1 MKVELGDIET
11 AYIARGDGPPVVL
24 IHGLAEGKESWL
36 EVQDKLEG
44 FRTYA
49 SDLRGHGKTTLG
61 NGKGTLEQLGSD
73 LIAFL
78 EEISGPAQC
87 VGYSLGGTIVLW
99 ATAQRPDLVKA
110 AVVTGTSTVVGR
122 QAARF
127 FEERIR
133 TINSDL
139 SAFANVL
146 RNDTKLQLINPGVDL
161 DSVTA
166 KRLDALGDGG
176 GYINAAKAMLRLHE
190 KPLTPL
196 LSKIKC
202 PVSVIGG
209 EKDIFCPRKAADI
222 ILSELPKG
230 NYHEV
235 PNAGHLMSVDQPE
248 LYANTILTTLQRN
261 NYG

>member
-1 MKVELGDIET
+1 M
-11 AYIARGDGPPVVL
+11 
-24 IHGLAEGKESWL
+24 
-36 EVQDKLEG
+36 
-44 FRTYA
+44 
-49 SDLRGHGKTTLG
+49 
-61 NGKGTLEQLGSD
+61 
-73 LIAFL
+73 
-78 EEISGPAQC
+78 
-87 VGYSLGGTIVLW
+87 
-99 ATAQRPDLVKA
+99 
-110 AVVTGTSTVVGR
+110 
-122 QAARF
+122 
-127 FEERIR
+127 
-133 TINSDL
+133 
-139 SAFANVL
+139 
-146 RNDTKLQLINPGVDL
+146 QLINPGVDIDAL
-161 DSVTA
+161 TA

-222 ILSELPKG
+222 MLSELSKG

-261 NYG
+261 KNG